1 MGGKTFFAEARE
13 VGYDVVTRSGQ
24 RRRVHHARTDLPTL
38 LAEYIGQQPCQ
49 IGRWA
54 RFPDEAERWDAGFH
68 AQPQAERELTSGGG
82 QFLLVSDIAALVD
95 NRLDPKRRKNPEF
108 TYIEIGDVDGRSGL
122 VGHKHL
128 AAKDAPSRARKLV
141 RAGDVLVSTVR
152 PERGTIGVV
161 PPHLDGAICSTG
173 FAVLRCEGVHPVA
186 LAWLLKGESVRR
198 QMIRHNIGIAYP
210 AIAEETCLALIL
222 PVDRGGLDELS
233 KAAEELDRAQSLFE
247 AARLRMMSLTGNDP
261 STKVPD
267 LIESGKPGSVADA
280 A

>member
-1 MGGKTFFAEARE
+1 M
-13 VGYDVVTRSGQ
+13 
-24 RRRVHHARTDLPTL
+24 
-38 LAEYIGQQPCQ
+38 
-49 IGRWA
+49 
-54 RFPDEAERWDAGFH
+54 
-68 AQPQAERELTSGGG
+68 
-82 QFLLVSDIAALVD
+82 D